1 MSSTETP
8 ATHTPGPWGIE
19 QTRDMLWVGPMRDDG
34 HKVDHVVVGLNI
46 DSELTQAAALRQL
59 YNSRLIAAAPDM
71 LAALEA
77 EIEAQRLTDE
87 EVEMIEY
94 HAAHGMDDITGASH
108 CFSAG
113 KRADEAWA
121 NAHRLRDAAIAKARG
136 EVA

>member
-1 MSSTETP
+1 MS
-8 ATHTPGPWGIE
+8 AAHTPGPWVIE
-19 QTRDMLWVGPMRDDG
+19 DGWLQNERGPYVDGLYLSVCMSATRLADG
-34 HKVDHVVVGLNI
+34 LI
-46 DSELTQAAALRQL
+46 
-59 YNSRLIAAAPDM
+59 IAAAPDM

-94 HAAHGMDDITGASH
+94 HAAHGMDDVTGSSH

-121 NAHRLRDAAIAKARG
+121 KARELRDAAIAKALGRG
-136 EVA
+136 PDGQMDAERSL